1 MTKPLASGVIA
12 RTTSYMID
20 PKRVMIKAGWNNRF
34 DMGDIAS
41 LADSVRTE
49 LTRDPS
55 TGGLINAIHV
65 KRIARDY
72 GHDFE
77 VVMGHRR
84 ITAIKHLLEQG
95 VEFPNGIPAVIVDK
109 SSDEMDLVVKLV
121 TENMQKP
128 LLPLEEAHG
137 YKRLLDGGMVPSDIA
152 KAVGR
157 TEVHVRETLSI
168 LDASVELQDALKS
181 GAIGATAAKIIATV
195 AKGDDAGQS
204 QLVAA
209 AAAAKGAGKAAKAAK
224 AALQAQIQAR
234 RDAKA
239 AAAGRT
245 VKMRALTDEQLS
257 DIGSKLTK
265 HLVALLKEA
274 KLDASMTQEQMQAWA
289 KNDEQLAAAYVAGA
303 VDALKVAAGLR
314 IDLAI

>member
-1 MTKPLASGVIA
+1 MSKPLASGVIA

-20 PKRVMIKAGWNNRF
+20 PKRVTTKPGWNNRF
-34 DMGDIAS
+34 DMGDITS
-41 LADSVRTE
+41 LADSIRTE
-49 LTRDPS
+49 LARDPS

-65 KRIARDY
+65 KRVKSPTA
-72 GHDFE
+72 DFE

-84 ITAIKHLLEQG
+84 TAAIAHLLEQG

-109 SSDEMDLVVKLV
+109 DSDQLDLVVKLV

-128 LLPLEEAHG
+128 LLPIEEAYG
-137 YKRLLDGGMVPSDIA
+137 YKRLLDGGMSPSDIA

-195 AKGDDAGQS
+195 AKGDEAGQA

-209 AAAAKGAGKAAKAAK
+209 ATAAKGAGKAAKQAK
-224 AALQAQIQAR
+224 AALAAQIQAK

-239 AAAGRT
+239 LAAGRT
-245 VKMRALTDEQLS
+245 VKMRALTDDQLS
-257 DIGSKLTK
+257 EIGAKLAK
-265 HLVALLKEA
+265 HLVALLKDA
-274 KLDASMTQEQMQAWA
+274 KIPEPTTPDALQVWA
-289 KNDEQLAAAYVAGA
+289 KGDEKLAAAYVAGA
-303 VDALKVAAGLR
+303 LDALKVAAGMK